1 MGNHK
6 TFSFSDLRARL
17 EVAIDKVM
25 ALAKQ
30 QQEDNDRD
38 TSDDYNSDSEEVS
51 LDLRFDTSK
60 TFLLWFPPDPTQTA
74 LYSRRRKPEV

>member
-1 MGNHK
+1 
-6 TFSFSDLRARL
+6 
-17 EVAIDKVM
+17 M

-60 TFLLWFPPDPTQTA
+60 LFFRDSNQ
-74 LYSRRRKPEV
+74 S